1 MQELLKA
8 FLERM
13 AFESGTR
20 ILAIDEARA
29 LYAGDAVGLAA
40 VAAAA
45 PTSVGVVPLV
55 GSLYPRALND
65 FASRI
70 DAAAA
75 NADVGHIVIPVDSPG
90 GTVAGTPEAAA
101 AVARA
106 AAIKPVTAHVGGLGA
121 SAAYWAISPSTHVHA
136 SPSAELGS
144 IGVMGIH
151 TDLSK
156 MMSDAGIAHTV
167 LRSTP
172 FKGEG
177 NPFEPLGEEARAHL
191 QGQIDEAH
199 DQFVRAVAAGRG
211 VSMAKVNADFGQ
223 GRTMGAAKAVDAG
236 MADRVASLADT
247 IAGAR
252 RKMTP
257 PRRRSAALL

>member
-1 MQELLKA
+1 MEKLLKA
-8 FLERM
+8 YLERM
-13 AFESGTR
+13 AFESGAR
-20 ILAIDEARA
+20 ILAIDESRA
-29 LYAGDAVGLAA
+29 LYAGDAEGLAA
-40 VAAAA
+40 LAAAA

-65 FASRI
+65 FANRI

-121 SAAYWAISPSTHVHA
+121 SAAYWIASQAKTIHA

-156 MMSDAGIAHTV
+156 MMSDAGITHTV

-177 NPFEPLGEEARAHL
+177 NPLEPLSEGGRDHWL
-191 QGQIDEAH
+191 GQVADAH

-223 GRTMGAAKAVDAG
+223 GRTMTGPRAVDAG
-236 MADRVASLADT
+236 MADRITSLADT
-247 IAGAR
+247 ISGAR
-252 RKMTP
+252 RKMTAP
-257 PRRRSAALL
+257 RRSAALL